1 MTKYYISLLIAL
13 QVLLINIATAQTNL
27 KGTIWDVPDI
37 YKIPAFKTIVADSA
51 IGIIY
56 QGLPYKQHA
65 QQVFAYYAT
74 PGTISGDR
82 SLDKHLPAVVLV
94 HGGGGT
100 AFREWALMWAKKGYA
115 AIAMDLRGNGPERKH
130 LENGFEEIN
139 GQTPYFDV
147 TPAINEQWLYQ
158 AVANVLL
165 AHTLIRQFPEI
176 DTNRI
181 AITGISWGGVITCIL
196 AGLDNRYKAAVPVYG
211 CGYLWESGKMA
222 KSLADISPQDRGI
235 WNKQYDPS
243 GYIGKTNMPV
253 LFINGTN
260 DVHFWLTAYAHTYAL
275 VRDRYLCIK
284 MGMKHSH
291 HYGWANDEIFVFI
304 NHLFNNTPPLPVIK
318 HFQQKK
324 GEITA
329 DISNA
334 SANIKTFL
342 NYTTDTTCMVEKRK
356 WESIPL
362 SVKGNKIICPQIPAG
377 AVVWY
382 LSLLDNNGWQSSGP
396 LQFSN

>member
-1 MTKYYISLLIAL
+1 MTIKT
-13 QVLLINIATAQTNL
+13 ATAQTGV
-27 KGTIWDVPDI
+27 KGTIWDVPGIDET
-37 YKIPAFKTIVADSA
+37 PAFKTMAVDSA

-65 QQVFAYYAT
+65 QSVFAYYAT
-74 PGTISGDR
+74 PGTISGNR

-130 LENGFEEIN
+130 LENGLEETN

-147 TPAINEQWLYQ
+147 TPDLHDQWLYQ

-165 AHTLIRQFPEI
+165 AHNLIRQFPEI
-176 DTNRI
+176 DSNRI
-181 AITGISWGGVITCIL
+181 AITGISWGGVITCMM

-211 CGYLWESGKMA
+211 CGYLWECGNMA
-222 KSLADISPQDRGI
+222 KAVAGISLQNQETWI
-235 WNKQYDPS
+235 KQYDPS
-243 GYIGKTNMPV
+243 NYIGKAGMPV
-253 LFINGTN
+253 LFINGAN

-275 VRDRYLCIK
+275 VRNRYLCIK
-284 MGMKHSH
+284 VGMKHSH
-291 HYGWANDEIFVFI
+291 HYGWANDEIFTFI

-318 HFQQKK
+318 DFR
-324 GEITA
+324 ITNGQVTA
-329 DISNA
+329 SISNA
-334 SANIKTFL
+334 SDSVQSFL
-342 NYTTDTTCMVEKRK
+342 NYTTDTTSLPEKRK
-356 WESIPL
+356 WESIRV
-362 SVKGNKIICPQIPAG
+362 SVKSNKINCPVAPAG

-382 LSLLDNNGWQSSGP
+382 LSLLDGNGLQSSGP
-396 LQFSN
+396 LQFLN